1 MKLQTPPKQT
11 AEIPASVKTAAL
23 ALLAC
28 LSTMAAVFYL
38 ELSVASSACL
48 FLLFGIFYFYRKFG
62 FQSSKQIQLLA
73 LISAAVCTL
82 SALLGKYSK
91 VNNLLFGIQ
100 TEDLLQSPALQ
111 SLLTL
116 CVGCGLFV
124 FFYFCFQRFYEY
136 GGRFEISRIKEPP
149 VENWAVFL
157 CSFLIIL
164 VCWMPYYLTYFP
176 GILSNDSVWQ
186 MDQILGI
193 RPYSNHHPFTHT
205 MIIKC
210 VYTIGHAVFGTVS
223 GGIATYTF
231 FQMTVMALIFSYLIV
246 TIYRHG
252 AKTGWCIALLAYFA
266 LVPFHAMYS
275 ITMWKD
281 ILFGGAVLLFVIS
294 IWKLLIKYRS
304 GESIWTTLPMFAV
317 TGIFVSLLRSN
328 GFLAFLLCIPVAVV
342 MLRKQWLPVL
352 ASAIVSVIVVLTVL
366 GPVMSAFKVIPVD
379 TVEALSIPLQHIS
392 RIIADEKPLTE
403 EQTELIEKLAPV
415 EEIKEAYASYIS
427 DPVKNLIRRY
437 GNQEAFSVHKWD
449 YIKLWVSLAL
459 KYPGEI
465 LKAQADQTYGYWY
478 PDVQYWN
485 VWNYIVENDFGITGT
500 PLIGDPLYT
509 IVRAAAFSYKHI
521 PLYGTLWSIGLN
533 MLAVFALG
541 AVCIVKRKPWLL
553 AAFLPTAAVF
563 LTLMI
568 STPVYA
574 EFRYIY
580 CLFTTLPFLASVTFL
595 TPKRAEKGP
604 GRAVTQ
610 AENSAEKSNGPAA

>member
-1 MKLQTPPKQT
+1 MKNTQLTT
-11 AEIPASVKTAAL
+11 AVKLPVPVRT
-23 ALLAC
+23 ALLFLAAC
-28 LSTMAAVFYL
+28 VSAMAAAFFL

-48 FLLFGIFYFYRKFG
+48 FLLIGIFYFYQKYG
-62 FQSSKQIQLLA
+62 FRSTGQIRVLA
-73 LISAAVCTL
+73 LISSATCVIF
-82 SALLGKYSK
+82 ALLGRYSK
-91 VNNLLFGIQ
+91 YDNLLYGIRS
-100 TEDLLQSPALQ
+100 EDFQNNVVQQNLLSVFIAI
-111 SLLTL
+111 
-116 CVGCGLFV
+116 GLFV
-124 FFYFCFQRFYEY
+124 FFYFCFQRLYEY
-136 GGRFEISRIKEPP
+136 GGKFTINRVKAPP
-149 VENWAVFL
+149 MESWAVFL

-164 VCWMPYYLTYFP
+164 ICWMPYFLAYFP

-205 MIIKC
+205 MLIKLF
-210 VYTIGHAVFGTVS
+210 YTIGHAIFGTVS

-231 FQMTVMALIFSYLIV
+231 VQMTAMALIFSYLIY
-246 TIYRHG
+246 TLYRQG
-252 AKTGWCIALLAYFA
+252 VKTGWCIGVLAYFA

-281 ILFGGAVLLFVIS
+281 ILFGGVVLLFVIS
-294 IWKLLIKYRS
+294 IWKLLTKYRN
-304 GESIWTTLPMFAV
+304 GESIWTTLPMFAI
-317 TGIFVSLLRSN
+317 TGIFVSLLRTN
-328 GFLAFLLCIPVAVV
+328 GFLAFLLCIPFVV
-342 MLRKQWLPVL
+342 IMLRRHWLPVL

-379 TVEALSIPLQHIS
+379 TVEALSVPLQHIS
-392 RIIADEKPLTE
+392 RIIVDDKPLTA

-415 EEIKEAYASYIS
+415 EEIKEVYRPYIS

-437 GNQEAFSVHKWD
+437 DNQQAFSEYKWD
-449 YIKLWVSLAL
+449 YVKLWVSLAL

-465 LKAQADQTYGYWY
+465 ILAQADQTYGYWY

-485 VWNYIVENDFGITGT
+485 VWTYIVDNEFGVSTT
-500 PLIGDPLYT
+500 PLIDEPIYSA
-509 IVRAAAFSYKHI
+509 VRAAATSYRSI
-521 PLYGTLWSIGLN
+521 PVYGMVWSIGLN

-541 AVCIVKRKPWLL
+541 AICIVKRKAWLL
-553 AAFLPTAAVF
+553 AAFIPTVAVF

-595 TPKRAEKGP
+595 TPRKRAGEPEPKP
-604 GRAVTQ
+604 AEPQ
-610 AENSAEKSNGPAA
+610 AKSAGESPA